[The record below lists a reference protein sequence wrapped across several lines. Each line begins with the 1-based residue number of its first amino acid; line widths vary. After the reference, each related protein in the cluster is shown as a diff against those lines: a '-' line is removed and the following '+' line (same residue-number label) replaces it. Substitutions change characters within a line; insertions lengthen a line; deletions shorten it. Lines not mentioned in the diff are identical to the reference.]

1 MRRREFMQE
10 TLGGAAGVLGVPSII
25 PASALGA
32 DGATPPSDRITLGS
46 IGVGMMGSNHVRGF
60 LQHEDARLVAVC
72 DVRESARQRA
82 QGMANAKYGDK
93 SCAAYNDFRE
103 LLARQDIDAVV
114 IATPEF
120 WHPFIGIAAAR
131 AGKHMYY
138 EKPMSRTVEEAQA
151 LREAVRRSGVVFQFG
166 TQQRSSFYFR
176 HACELVR
183 NGKIGQ
189 LKSIAV
195 GSAGGYL
202 HRDLQI
208 ASPQPVPAGLDWEM
222 WLGPAPWAPYSDLR
236 TAEFTWMNIYDYGLG
251 GMGGEYGI
259 HDLDIAQW
267 VNDADHTGPVSVE
280 GAGKFY
286 RDIRDVVS
294 DYEVEYVYA
303 NGVRLNF
310 MDLATARKRVAQF
323 AAERGVGVA
332 IFGTEGWIWVSR
344 TNIRTQPESLT
355 RTLIGPNEIRVT
367 RSNDHKRNFLDAI
380 RTGSPTIST
389 VESGARD
396 EMVCQM
402 ADIAIRLKRKL
413 RWDPVNEL
421 FDNEAANRML
431 SRPARSPWRL

>member
-1 MRRREFMQE
+1 MKG
-10 TLGGAAGVLGVPSII
+10 TLAGAVDVLGVPDII
-25 PASALGA
+25 PATVLGA
-32 DGATPPSDRITLGS
+32 GGATPPSDRITLGS
-46 IGVGMMGSNHVRGF
+46 IGVGVMGGSHVRGF
-60 LQHEDARLVAVC
+60 LQHEDVRLVAVC

-82 QGMANAKYGDK
+82 QGMVNARYGDK
-93 SCAAYNDFRE
+93 ACAAYNDFRE
-103 LLARQDIDAVV
+103 LLARPDIDAVV

-120 WHPFIGIAAAR
+120 WHPFIGIEAAR
-131 AGKHMYY
+131 QGKHMYY

-202 HRDLQI
+202 HRELQL

-236 TAEFTWMNIYDYGLG
+236 VAEFTWMNIYDYGLG

-267 VNDADHTGPVSVE
+267 VNDADHTGPITVE
-280 GAGKFY
+280 GNGECY
-286 RDIRDVVS
+286 RDIRDTIS
-294 DYEVEYVYA
+294 DYEVEYIYA
-303 NGVRLNF
+303 NGVRLHF
-310 MDLATARKRVAQF
+310 MDLVTARKRVRQF
-323 AAERGVGVA
+323 ELGRSVGVV

-344 TNIRTQPESLT
+344 EGIRTQPESLVAAV
-355 RTLIGPNEIRVT
+355 IGPNEIRVM
-367 RSNDHKRNFLDAI
+367 RSKDHKRNFLDAI
-380 RTGSPTIST
+380 RTGRQTISP
-389 VESGARD
+389 VEVGARD

-402 ADIAIRLKRKL
+402 ADIAIRMKRKL
-413 RWDPVNEL
+413 RWDPVKEV
-421 FDNEAANRML
+421 FDDEAANRRL
-431 SRPARSPWRL
+431 SRPKRGPWRL

>member
-1 MRRREFMQE
+1 VNRREFMKV
-10 TLGGAAGVLGVPSII
+10 AVPTII
-25 PASALGA
+25 PASAWGA
-32 DGATPPSDRITLGS
+32 GGATPPSDRITIGS
-46 IGVGMMGSNHVRGF
+46 IGVGMMGTNHVRGF
-60 LQHEDARLVAVC
+60 LQNEDVRLVAVC

-82 QGMANAKYGDK
+82 QGMANARYGDK

-103 LLARQDIDAVV
+103 LLARPDIDAVV

-120 WHPFIGIAAAR
+120 WHPFIGIEAAR
-131 AGKHMYY
+131 RGKHMYY
-138 EKPMSRTVEEAQA
+138 EKPMSRTFEEAQA
-151 LREAVRRSGVVFQFG
+151 LREAVRCSGVAFQFG

-202 HRDLQI
+202 HRELQV
-208 ASPQPVPAGLDWEM
+208 ASPQPVPAGLDWEL

-236 TAEFTWMNIYDYGLG
+236 VAEFTWMNIYDYGLG

-280 GAGKFY
+280 GAGEFY

-294 DYEVEYVYA
+294 DYEVEYTYA

-310 MDLATARKRVAQF
+310 MDLATARKRVEQF
-323 AAERGVGVA
+323 EAERGVGVA

-344 TNIRTQPESLT
+344 TNIRTQPESLARMT
-355 RTLIGPNEIRVT
+355 IGPSEIRVT

-380 RTGSPTIST
+380 RTGRPTIST

-413 RWDPVNEL
+413 RWDPVRER
-421 FDNEAANRML
+421 FDDEAANRML
-431 SRPARSPWRL
+431 SRSARSPWRL